1 MIPDARMFKGNQL
14 SLKGGEGISDKKLEP
29 DSLENGF
36 REDGS
41 WFFPQEISL
50 NPFPICNWHRD

>member
-1 MIPDARMFKGNQL
+1 MIPDPRMVESNQL

-29 DSLENGF
+29 DSLKNRF

-41 WFFPQEISL
+41 WLFPQEMSL
-50 NPFPICNWHRD
+50 NPFPICDSHRD